1 MVVPALLVAGHVAAV
16 VLGGVLDGFPGGAG
30 GEGGAGGGGG
40 GAGAAWQSAVGS
52 LVVVLAAAALVRRR
66 TAPAPVCCAALCA
79 DVVTRALLPQS
90 VLTAALPVAVWVALY
105 SLSVHRPVRLALPVA
120 ALATAATPLPGA
132 GGDLAGPLLD
142 DLVAGALLHAA
153 VVLGGRLWAHR
164 KAGRARALARLADVA
179 GERRVAAAAER
190 ERLARDL
197 HDTAGHHFTAL
208 AVQGAAAR
216 RLLDAHPELADEA
229 LAAGA
234 AVGRDVLAA
243 LGAMVAAAAD
253 VPDEGD
259 GGGDEGGGGGGGG
272 GARRGEGSERT
283 VGASGVEGAEK
294 ALGAERVEGTER
306 DEATERGEGTER
318 DDRNAGLHD
327 VLPSLCAGL
336 ERLGTPVSLDLHG
349 RPRALPPDVRVTAY
363 RVVQESLTN
372 AMRYAAGAPVTVQVR
387 QGLVELTVAVTN
399 APAPRPAGGA
409 TAWGS
414 GRGLGLLRERVAAL
428 GGRLT
433 AGPGAHGGWTVA
445 ASLPTPVR
453 RARRAWW
460 PRALDVAAFTACAA
474 GPLLATAAGPFAA
487 AARGGPELAALAC
500 LLTAHAAPLLLRRRA
515 PATALAALLAVSLA
529 WSAAT
534 AAGVLGFAWLT
545 ALALAWPGELIALHA
560 VGAYGPARAT
570 WPAPVAVG
578 VVGGTELGLA
588 VVADPAEAA
597 GFGTVAVTTA
607 LGLAA
612 VPWLLPVWGLGLL
625 ARARRGEGGPW
636 ERRVLDA
643 VAVRVGDAAAG
654 ERRRVATALHGTVV
668 GHAVRLVRSA
678 EAGLAGTADRSS
690 ALAEMTT
697 AARGALAGL
706 RDLLDALDARAP
718 APGLGKP
725 DAAHSQPDEG
735 R

>member
-1 MVVPALLVAGHVAAV
+1 MGRGPTGGGPGAADVAVPALLVAGHVTAV
-16 VLGGVLDGFPGGAG
+16 VLGGVLDGFAGGAG
-30 GEGGAGGGGG
+30 SAGGAGGGGG
-40 GAGAAWQSAVGS
+40 GSAVQSAAGC
-52 LVVVLAAAALVRRR
+52 LVVLLTAVALVWRR

-79 DVVTRALLPQS
+79 DAATRALLPQS
-90 VLTAALPVAVWVALY
+90 VPTAALPVAVWVALY
-105 SLSVHRPVRLALPVA
+105 SLSVHRPVRVALPVA
-120 ALATAATPLPGA
+120 ALATAATPLPGP

-153 VVLGGRLWAHR
+153 VVLAGRLWAHR
-164 KAGRARALARLADVA
+164 KDRRARALARLADVA

-216 RLLDAHPELADEA
+216 RLLDTHPELADEA
-229 LAAGA
+229 LAAGV
-234 AVGRDVLAA
+234 AVGRDVLAT
-243 LGAMVAAAAD
+243 LGAMVAAVAD
-253 VPDEGD
+253 VGDVRDGGVGRDGGD
-259 GGGDEGGGGGGGG
+259 GGTGRAEGTA
-272 GARRGEGSERT
+272 GA
-283 VGASGVEGAEK
+283 EGA
-294 ALGAERVEGTER
+294 AGTEG
-306 DEATERGEGTER
+306 A
-318 DDRNAGLHD
+318 AGDAALYD
-327 VLPSLCAGL
+327 LLPSLCAGL
-336 ERLGTPVSLDLHG
+336 ERLGTPVSLDLRG

-372 AMRYAAGAPVTVQVR
+372 AMRYAPGAPVTVRVR
-387 QGLVELTVAVTN
+387 RNEAELTVTVSN

-414 GRGLGLLRERVAAL
+414 GRGLGHLRERVAAL
-428 GGRLT
+428 GGGLT
-433 AGPGAHGGWTVA
+433 AGPGECGGWTVA
-445 ASLPTPVR
+445 ASLPAPVR
-453 RARRAWW
+453 RSGRGWWRAAWW
-460 PRALDVAAFTACAA
+460 PRAVDVAAFTACAA

-487 AARGGPELAALAC
+487 AARDGTQLALLAC
-500 LLTAHAAPLLLRRRA
+500 LVTAHAAPLLLRRRA
-515 PATALAALLAVSLA
+515 PATALAVLLAVSLA
-529 WSAAT
+529 WTAAT
-534 AAGVLGFAWLT
+534 AAGVLGFTWLT

-578 VVGGTELGLA
+578 VVGGAALGLA
-588 VVADPAEAA
+588 AVGDPAEAA
-597 GFGTVAVTTA
+597 GPGTVAVTAA

-625 ARARRGEGGPW
+625 ARARRGEDGPW

-643 VAVRVGDAAAG
+643 VAVRVGDAVSG

-668 GHAVRLVRSA
+668 GHTVRLVRSA
-678 EAGLAGTADRSS
+678 EAGLAGTADRGS

-706 RDLLDALDARAP
+706 RDLLDALDAHPP
-718 APGLGKP
+718 APGLGGPEPVRLPP
-725 DAAHSQPDEG
+725 DDV